1 LYALLEH
8 ELKGMEARMKK
19 LKQSAQSAAVGGDPA
34 VKPGGA
40 KAAAPE
46 VRRGPP
52 RTEKPAAAPPAP
64 SAPAPEPATQAI
76 LTELAALR
84 RMLERMS
91 APPSSD
97 DAALESGVDSM
108 RRLLTELLE
117 SRLDPVIAEVAAIR
131 TLAASETEG
140 KSGSVVD
147 RLDLLLNDLGAV
159 RFEAQRLDYYD
170 PLIHQVLEERR
181 DAVAPDRVILE
192 TVVPGY
198 RTQRGRVVAKAGV
211 AINRRA

>member
-1 LYALLEH
+1 
-8 ELKGMEARMKK
+8 MKK
-19 LKQSAQSAAVGGDPA
+19 LKKSAQGAAVGGDPA

-52 RTEKPAAAPPAP
+52 RTEKPAAAPSAP
-64 SAPAPEPATQAI
+64 SAPAPESATQAI

-117 SRLDPVIAEVAAIR
+117 SRLDPVIAEIAAIR
-131 TLAASETEG
+131 TLAASEAEG